1 MENVQGFPSSS
12 FAGQAG
18 FKVNWFG
25 LRSIL
30 ILEPLNA
37 YKKAKNKV
45 FQNLDWPLT
54 YIFPRHMSIKTGYAM
69 EGWNIGNFGILSL
82 ADYDLFS

>member
-1 MENVQGFPSSS
+1 MDKEWKTFRGSLLRPLG

-69 EGWNIGNFGILSL
+69 EGWNTG
-82 ADYDLFS
+82 FSGL